1 MARFSSANAREMAAR
16 SVTVRKAAEDQ
27 RLAEV
32 NSAAQVPLPTGQD
45 TDREFFAR
53 RLDRV
58 RKQLSLTDDAIEK
71 EARKATPDGQQ
82 LNSLAQAQSRLSE
95 QERILSG
102 RELPGVRK
110 ERRPTR
116 AELRENS
123 RAEGAGCPE
132 VLGYD
137 EVLISADDE
146 DGAGEMIPQPRVGE
160 AETVKAL
167 PASKPEAVPPQAPPG
182 GAPPRPRPLTPEEV
196 KARYG
201 VRPPPAPGKPALPPQ

>member
-16 SVTVRKAAEDQ
+16 SVAVRKAAPAQ
-27 RLAEV
+27 RPAKGD
-32 NSAAQVPLPTGQD
+32 SAAQLAPHQRLGDGEDHFV
-45 TDREFFAR
+45 AR

-58 RKQLSLTDDAIEK
+58 RMQLSLTDDAIEK
-71 EARKATPDGQQ
+71 EARKATPDGQR

-123 RAEGAGCPE
+123 RAAGAGCPE

-137 EVLISADDE
+137 EVLISADAE
-146 DGAGEMIPQPRVGE
+146 DGAGEMIPQPRAGE

-167 PASKPEAVPPQAPPG
+167 PASKPEAVPPQAPPV

-201 VRPPPAPGKPALPPQ
+201 VRPALPPQ